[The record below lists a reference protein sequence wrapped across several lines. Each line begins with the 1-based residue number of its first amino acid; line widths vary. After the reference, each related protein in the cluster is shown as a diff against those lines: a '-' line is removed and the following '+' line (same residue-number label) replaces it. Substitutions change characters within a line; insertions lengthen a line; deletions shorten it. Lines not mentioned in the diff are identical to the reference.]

1 MKMILGR
8 TTNNCHPRLRAV
20 VSSRAGVSLV
30 TVLLFMLVATIAAT
44 ATYKWLTSEGR
55 SSASRMQQQEAY
67 QSAVAGI
74 ESARSWMMYNAN
86 ETGAIIKQYKDGNNA
101 PVKLTD
107 RLAAFVRAGQHYDVY
122 LVGVNTE
129 SSTYKLKILS
139 EGTSRNGNAKH
150 SEIALL
156 NVNGL
161 YRVKVPVQES
171 HSKIKFDFN
180 YFGGSTQSQG
190 HVGAKSML
198 INGNLTGSNPVYAQT
213 DLIVTGNIEMSG
225 NSVGADG
232 NVCVGGNLEASN
244 GVFGNSFYVGGDA
257 RHFSWPSA
265 SEAKNTLL
273 GTNTDKF
280 TLTGDVY
287 INGNLEA
294 PSTGGQIFPKSLTLN
309 GTWST
314 NLEGYESSVTG
325 DLCLGDTG
333 FVYMNK
339 LGRTFGVG
347 GNVWMPGNVT
357 MPGNISF
364 WKGDMSGAN
373 CTCNRYEKICKKSV
387 PWGWGGTLCMEYGW
401 DLLEAGIAC
410 TGNSSTA
417 NHKNVVQNCDGE
429 LTLTTGDDNF
439 GEYEKIFLGQSAE
452 SKVYIKRA
460 HTLAEYN
467 TMRENTKAVTTKSL
481 VQRCEGANNNC
492 STPHYWSDETLYP
505 YMDKHAPANK
515 PNPNYIYYM
524 PTGYT
529 AVEYDTYH
537 DTFWD
542 KDISA
547 FFINF
552 PTGGK
557 NATTAFT
564 TSFHKQEP
572 GMNVKDGNDWFRY
585 LNHNGQKITGSPFC
599 KRKPGKS
606 FTPECNVTPW
616 FGSLGTVTEVFPTE
630 KPFTCADTVK
640 TYCLE
645 KLGDKKTGCDGASYK
660 VDDLLKTAYSSFE
673 KYANKGC
680 TDVTTWSSDMS
691 SKLNTCYTNNTATT
705 ELAKENLYN
714 GYQVVKV
721 TDNGKADPNTELNGK
736 FIIIVTNAMGQQSLP
751 PTTANS
757 YVLLYL
763 PQGGTSTIQPADEGK
778 GHKYNY
784 FIYTEQSVTSG
795 GSGDAGFMFNN
806 DVLSG
811 SIYAKA
817 ENCANVQNIKAR
829 KMEYNEALLKDL
841 QDSAI
846 LCDYSE
852 STCGGT
858 PTPTSSSASG
868 ESSEDYASGGYDNY
882 FISVAPQLSITLESQ
897 YKNTENATGTNA
909 ADIDG
914 SFIVLPRIIY
924 LPKDAKGKLADYYNI
939 VSLNTASPVTSPSV
953 SCDGGLPASGK
964 LVPGDTELNEGDYTC
979 RVVGTVQTKNG
990 AAQQTVPFWV
1000 RVKGE
1005 GGTLPIVS
1013 FDETW
1018 KEVSKGN
1025 STTAS
1030 LSLPGTSSGGTQT
1043 CNVRI
1048 AVTGDITDWTV
1059 EAITANGVEDLGS
1072 NTYSATVTS
1081 GAPLTVFNIT
1091 NTNSDNGSIYLT
1103 VTEGDA
1109 CSPGAPEVL
1118 YNANT
1123 APIERKSISDYCTE
1137 YSSDPSCA
1145 TGGTYDLIKNNPD
1158 CSTDY
1163 EWVSANGTAC
1173 SMTEKNLKWKCAV
1186 SGSISLNKVRNIAG
1200 CEVVIP
1206 PVSYTAPLEANK
1218 EPPYYLY
1225 ASLKKIPMTFHAG
1238 FETEESIAGDRKV
1251 KIKVVDA
1258 SGDIEKVCSYSDFTD
1273 DDLRAENC
1281 DVTVYH
1287 GSRVTLSL
1295 DPEDPDDFNYWV
1307 CESGADCPDNDA
1319 HTSLTYQISI
1329 TSDENIVYAHF
1340 GEHDKH
1346 CFFDEF
1352 KEPTRGS
1359 GYRHN
1364 RDYIWCGH
1372 GTDYCI
1378 DYCESDGNTCESN
1391 LSTSSYP
1398 NAKWRLMSVSTATT
1412 NDIDYSVT
1420 DARIAL
1426 KSSATRGKKESE
1438 KKFAVI
1444 MSSVQAGLYGTLKA
1458 QFQLPREGVSASDIA
1473 RATSHYSGFV
1483 LRSNSTVS
1491 SFLLLNVYIASDGK
1505 VHSRICLD
1513 GGTTCNDKILER
1525 NGAPY
1530 SPTDRQSVVLVAAT
1544 LGTNSGNDVLN
1555 VELYSSAWTNEPY
1568 SATFTLTDNELSGVT
1583 ATGTRPNEYVGYI
1596 LSDQNFKIYGIGW
1609 KSDSY
1614 RSTCWDTYPVLSC
1627 SFKAAYPTGVVPRNT
1642 SATPWVGF
1650 SAWFDAVAGGCRES
1664 DIGYHYKGDDAC
1676 SSTGTDYVDCGSS
1689 YTFSASGAHGYMD
1702 GENEMRMA
1710 KVDVATS
1717 CNVYGEEAAWAR
1729 NKVAANCG
1737 SFWVGDMN
1745 ECTRHHS
1752 FEKTTDGDGGEY
1764 FGLEAGVVA
1773 NLRGASLKVNLDNPD
1788 GKNIEVYM
1796 FSQNNTSGYT
1806 YGNSHLYSQP
1816 YQTNRSGTGITLDI
1830 SVNELL
1836 NSEGF
1841 DPENVIGVYVKTFD
1855 EPTVTVNSVT
1865 GSCPNAVEIK
1875 SCSATYDK
1883 TNSRWNITAEVK
1895 NNANTKKIEVVEA
1908 NSYIS
1913 DPSKLE
1919 CEKETTD
1926 DDKKCKFTG
1935 DNAEFGWP
1943 DNPYVSHGGD
1953 TYSFEITLTSKENTT
1968 SECTATG
1975 KEDAITAT
1983 CSSISGS
1990 GTVVQ
1995 GKNLPQLTYS
2005 IANCPD
2011 NSCGFKIDLYKDG
2024 SFVKNITTNA
2034 NSGNVSGAQ
2043 TSTTAA
2049 NDAEHPL
2056 EVGTYK
2062 FALTSTN
2069 ADRPFTA
2076 TGCNDLEFEVTTPGA
2091 ITAHCEFT
2099 GSVVKGG
2106 EATLQMTDIE
2116 NVEESTTI
2124 TISRTGATGTQTSTL
2139 TSNDDKS
2146 ISITAP
2152 DAADTYTYTVNYTDP
2167 ISNTTKKVCDAPL
2180 TVVEGLA
2187 CEVSTTSITLN
2198 ESFTFTPSYGG
2209 SCTSA
2214 ALTGNGTISGSG
2226 CSASSFTVTPSAVGS
2241 QTYTYTFSGDIGNNL
2256 ECSQTV
2262 TVNPPA
2268 PSFTCPANWAG
2279 TIGSNVSLALAPTHC
2294 GTNYANCT
2302 MRIDEID
2309 GTGDGD
2315 YIAFSTPRSFKD
2327 NSATTSTTS
2336 YTVHV
2341 KNGTGDT
2348 YHSCPI
2354 TYSTTS
2360 STYRADCFFAKN
2372 KKKVTSAPAGYQYT
2386 DFRVATIAGF
2396 PENASSNATIRFN
2409 NSEYSIAVY
2418 KNGDSSQYSNLP
2430 MPNATGTYNYEVLY
2444 SGEKMC
2450 EGSITVAKPLT
2461 CSISPTTITGATN
2474 VTFSARI
2481 DKSLNTNFDLQ
2492 LSSCGFKKDGT
2503 WKNDDP
2509 NPTGRPLDSDSS
2521 WTQNVSASTEFT
2533 YECKQGNVGKT
2544 CSETVYL
2551 LAPASIS
2558 TTTCTGLTS
2567 SRKTGS
2573 NVVLNPGIDNC
2584 AGNCSYSITSGSTV
2598 VASGSNW
2605 TSGANMNSF
2614 THGTSEPVDYTLS
2627 VENAYN
2633 NTPSTCNFTITYAN
2647 AISVTAEID
2656 NYISYSASTM
2666 YSVTVGSEVR
2676 NGFGCHVDTQLSSN
2690 MVIGTFNGTDI
2701 TMWGNSNWSSR
2712 VAINP
2717 NSTYIFTLNA
2727 NAPSD
2732 LTCALGW

>member
-86 ETGAIIKQYKDGNNA
+86 ETGAIIKQYKDGNNT

-161 YRVKVPVQES
+161 YRVKAPVQET

-232 NVCVGGNLEASN
+232 TVCVGGNLEASN
-244 GVFGNSFYVGGDA
+244 GVFGNSFYVEGDA

-373 CTCNRYEKICKKSV
+373 CTCNRYVKVCKKSI
-387 PWGWGGTLCMEYGW
+387 PWGWGGTRCMEYGW

-460 HTLAEYN
+460 HTLTEYK
-467 TMRENTKAVTTKSL
+467 TMRENTKAVTTNAL
-481 VQRCEGANNNC
+481 VQYCEGTNC
-492 STPHYWSDETLYP
+492 STPHKWSNETLYP
-505 YMDKHAPANK
+505 YMDKNAPANK

-529 AVEYDTYH
+529 AVEFDTYF
-537 DTFWD
+537 DDFW
-542 KDISA
+542 KANIST

-557 NATTAFT
+557 DATTAFT
-564 TSFHKQEP
+564 TSAHTQET
-572 GMNVKDGNDWFRY
+572 GMNATDGGMWFRY
-585 LNHNGQKITGSPFC
+585 LNYNNGQKITGSPFC
-599 KRKPGKS
+599 KRKPSKN
-606 FTPECNVTPW
+606 FTPECNVAPW

-640 TYCLE
+640 TYCLG
-645 KLGDKKTGCDGASYK
+645 KLGDRKTGCDGASYK

-691 SKLNTCYTNNTATT
+691 SKLNTCYTNNTATP

-751 PTTANS
+751 PTTANT
-757 YVLLYL
+757 YVLLYMME
-763 PQGGTSTIQPADEGK
+763 GGTSTLQPADEGK

-846 LCDYSE
+846 LCDYNETS
-852 STCGGT
+852 CGGT
-858 PTPTSSSASG
+858 PSSSSSVAA
-868 ESSEDYASGGYDNY
+868 SSESYGDYASGGYDNY

-897 YKNTENATGTNA
+897 YKNTENVTGANA

-939 VSLNTASPVTSPSV
+939 VTLNTASTVTSPAV
-953 SCDGGLPASGK
+953 SCNGGLPTSGK
-964 LVPGDTELNEGDYTC
+964 LVPGDTKLSEGDYTC
-979 RVVGTVQTKNG
+979 KVTGTIQTKNG

-1018 KEVSKGN
+1018 KEVNKGS

-1043 CNVRI
+1043 CQVKI
-1048 AVTGDITDWTV
+1048 AVTGDITDWDV
-1059 EAITANGVEDLGS
+1059 EAITTNGVTDLGS

-1081 GAPLTVFNIT
+1081 GTPLTVFNVT
-1091 NTNSDNGSIYLT
+1091 NTSSDNGSIYLT

-1123 APIERKSISDYCTE
+1123 APIERKSISDYCSD

-1145 TGGTYDLIKNNPD
+1145 TGGTYDLVKNNPD
-1158 CSTDY
+1158 CSTDD
-1163 EWVSANGTAC
+1163 EWITANGTAC
-1173 SMTEKNLKWKCAV
+1173 TMTEKNVKWKCAV
-1186 SGSISLNKVRNIAG
+1186 SGSVSLKKIHDIAG
-1200 CEVVIP
+1200 CEVVIAP
-1206 PVSYTAPLEANK
+1206 MTYSAPLEANK

-1225 ASLKKIPMTFHAG
+1225 ASLKKIPMTFHTG
-1238 FETEESIAGDRKV
+1238 FETEESISSDRKV
-1251 KIKVVDA
+1251 KIKVTDA
-1258 SGDIEKVCSYSDFTD
+1258 SGDTEKECSYSDFTD
-1273 DDLRAENC
+1273 DDLRAEKC
-1281 DVTVYH
+1281 DVTVYR
-1287 GSRVTLSL
+1287 GSQVTLSL
-1295 DPEDPDDFNYWV
+1295 DPEDPADFNYWA
-1307 CESGADCPDNDA
+1307 CESGADCPDNEA

-1372 GTDYCI
+1372 STDYCI
-1378 DYCESDGNTCESN
+1378 DYCENDGNTCESN
-1391 LSTSSYP
+1391 LITSSYP

-1426 KSSATRGKKESE
+1426 KSSATRGKKETE

-1458 QFQLPREGVSASDIA
+1458 QFQLPREGVNTSDIA

-1483 LRSNSTVS
+1483 LRSNPTVT

-1525 NGAPY
+1525 NGSAY

-1555 VELYSSAWTNEPY
+1555 VELYSSAWTNVPY

-1583 ATGTRPNEYVGYI
+1583 ATATRPNEYVGYI

-1676 SSTGTDYVDCGSS
+1676 SSTGSDYVDCGSS
-1689 YTFSASGAHGYMD
+1689 YNFSASGAHGYMD

-1745 ECTRHHS
+1745 ECSRHHS

-1788 GKNIEVYM
+1788 GKSIEVYM
-1796 FSQNNTSGYT
+1796 FSQNNSSGYT

-1830 SVNELL
+1830 SVNDLL

-1841 DPENVIGVYVKTFD
+1841 DPEKVIGVYVKTFD

-1875 SCSATYDK
+1875 SCNATYDK
-1883 TNSRWNITAEVK
+1883 TNSKWVITAEVK

-1908 NSYIS
+1908 NSYIA

-1975 KEDAITAT
+1975 KEDGITAT
-1983 CSSISGS
+1983 CSAISGS

-2011 NSCGFKIDLYKDG
+2011 NACGFKIDLYKDG

-2043 TSTTAA
+2043 TSSTAA

-2056 EVGTYK
+2056 DVGTYK
-2062 FALTSTN
+2062 FTLTSTN
-2069 ADRPFTA
+2069 AARPFTA
-2076 TGCNDLEFEVTTPGA
+2076 TGCDDFEFEVTTPGA
-2091 ITAHCEFT
+2091 ITANCAFT
-2099 GSVVKGG
+2099 GTVVKSGT
-2106 EATLQMTDIE
+2106 ATLQMTNIV
-2116 NVEESTTI
+2116 NVEESTGI
-2124 TISRTGATGTQTSTL
+2124 TISRSGSTSTQTETL

-2167 ISNTTKKVCDAPL
+2167 ISNTTKKVCDATL

-2214 ALTGNGTISGSG
+2214 ALTGNGTISSG
-2226 CSASSFTVTPSAVGS
+2226 DCSATSFTVTPNSVGS
-2241 QTYTYTFSGDIGNNL
+2241 QEYTYTFSGDIGSNL
-2256 ECSQTV
+2256 TCKQTV

-2268 PSFTCPANWAG
+2268 PEFSCPTNWAA
-2279 TIGSNVSLALAPTHC
+2279 TVGSSATLTLSPTYCDNNV
-2294 GTNYANCT
+2294 CT
-2302 MRIDEID
+2302 MKITGIDD
-2309 GTGDGD
+2309 DFV
-2315 YIAFSTPRSFKD
+2315 AFSSPRTFTD
-2327 NSATTSTTS
+2327 ASATTSTNK
-2336 YTVHV
+2336 YTVAI
-2341 KNGTGDT
+2341 KNGTGTTSHDC
-2348 YHSCPI
+2348 SI
-2354 TYSTTS
+2354 TYTTTS
-2360 STYRADCFFAKN
+2360 STYQADCWFDKN
-2372 KKKVTSAPAGYQYT
+2372 GEVTTIPTGYQYANFKAKT
-2386 DFRVATIAGF
+2386 KSGF
-2396 PENASSNATIRFN
+2396 PNNTSGKLKINNVEYNFDLYSNGNT
-2409 NSEYSIAVY
+2409 ST
-2418 KNGDSSQYSNLP
+2418 YSNLP
-2430 MPNATGTYNYEVLY
+2430 MPNVSGTYPYEVVY
-2444 SGEKMC
+2444 NSEKVC
-2450 EGSITVAKPLT
+2450 EGSITVADPVT
-2461 CSISPTTITGATN
+2461 CSVNHSAVSSGTSVTFTAAANTSLSSTYSLDIANKCGFKINGNWKDGKSNTDQGLSSGTHTQQVNAKTEFTFACNNNYSCSKTVVLANPPEIACAALSSTKKTGDPVSIKPTVEYCENNCEWHISGYENLDHNTRDWSSGGTIGLSTVNSDGGKDYKLTVINDYGDDDCDFTLTYSSGVVCHAPSGCTSPTTSGTFNIDGKCYFATAISYIN
-2474 VTFSARI
+2474 AS
-2481 DKSLNTNFDLQ
+2481 NTYKIN
-2492 LSSCGFKKDGT
+2492 
-2503 WKNDDP
+2503 
-2509 NPTGRPLDSDSS
+2509 
-2521 WTQNVSASTEFT
+2521 
-2533 YECKQGNVGKT
+2533 GK
-2544 CSETVYL
+2544 
-2551 LAPASIS
+2551 
-2558 TTTCTGLTS
+2558 
-2567 SRKTGS
+2567 
-2573 NVVLNPGIDNC
+2573 
-2584 AGNCSYSITSGSTV
+2584 SYSGYSQMCCNDYPAPVDGGYYIETN
-2598 VASGSNW
+2598 SGSNYG
-2605 TSGANMNSF
+2605 SS
-2614 THGTSEPVDYTLS
+2614 VTLG
-2627 VENAYN
+2627 V
-2633 NTPSTCNFTITYAN
+2633 PTCN
-2647 AISVTAEID
+2647 
-2656 NYISYSASTM
+2656 
-2666 YSVTVGSEVR
+2666 
-2676 NGFGCHVDTQLSSN
+2676 
-2690 MVIGTFNGTDI
+2690 
-2701 TMWGNSNWSSR
+2701 
-2712 VAINP
+2712 
-2717 NSTYIFTLNA
+2717 
-2727 NAPSD
+2727 
-2732 LTCALGW
+2732 